1 MKVVKIDTVEMLF
14 NKWKFKPFPVEGDND
29 LVPFKSLWE
38 IFQVNAAYEHLCSIA
53 AMYSDNVYLIIIGG

>member
-1 MKVVKIDTVEMLF
+1 MLF